1 MAEAHPPSLALKG
14 VPIAKGIDSLRIVE
28 SRGFAG
34 QARND
39 GQRGICYPYLLDCEN
54 TEKNLSF
61 QFA

>member
-14 VPIAKGIDSLRIVE
+14 VLIAKGIE
-28 SRGFAG
+28 G

-39 GQRGICYPYLLDCEN
+39 GQRGICYPCLLDCEN